1 MHRSPF
7 EFWKPAQWIR
17 DDAPTKPRPQRHK
30 SGDEIRR
37 VLDQADAEAGT
48 GGWEAARLRALVYTY
63 AYTGLRAAE
72 ALHLMAANVCLD
84 RRTLTIAPTENW
96 RPKTLK
102 SSATLPLSDELAAVL
117 AGWLPRAAAPEFRPG
132 RLKISGVIWV
142 FPGKKLTGPWT
153 CGGPGVRPLD
163 QVKALGERAGVPG
176 LTCLSFRKTLG
187 TLAKSFGFGPLE
199 LKAWLRHSNVQTQ
212 SWYDEEDVEVMRGS
226 AGKIQFRSA
235 R

>member
-1 MHRSPF
+1 MDPGLTSRESPADAA
-7 EFWKPAQWIR
+7 AQDRATKSAGSWTW
-17 DDAPTKPRPQRHK
+17 PTPRPRP
-30 SGDEIRR
+30 
-37 VLDQADAEAGT
+37 AAGKRPGCGPWCMSTLFT
-48 GGWEAARLRALVYTY
+48 GV
-63 AYTGLRAAE
+63 RAAE
-72 ALHLMAANVCLD
+72 ALHLQAANVCLAK
-84 RRTLTIAPTENW
+84 RTLTIAPTADW

-102 SSATLPLSDELAAVL
+102 SSATLPLADELAEVL
-117 AGWLPRAAAPEFRPG
+117 GGWLPRAAAPEFRPG
-132 RLKISGVIWV
+132 RLKISGVPWV
-142 FPGKKLTGPWT
+142 FPGKKLSGPWT

-163 QVKALGERAGVPG
+163 QVKALGVRAGVPG

-199 LKAWLRHSNVQTQ
+199 LKAWLRHSNIQTQ